1 MLVALMTIYFLGAG
15 NTTIFLYDLNDLK
28 KQVKTVVTED
38 PGRSEA
44 LNVVKA
50 MKQRKQEHA
59 KLIKSTAK
67 ELDTALENHAIPDT
81 ELDVIW
87 DGYMQ
92 GVTTF
97 HHDLIGLR
105 FELKEHVSRE
115 QWAIIFPG
123 KE

>member
-1 MLVALMTIYFLGAG
+1 MLTALMIILFFGGG
-15 NTTIFLYDLNDLK
+15 NTAIFLYDLNDLK

-50 MKQRKQEHA
+50 MKNRTKEQT
-59 KLIKSTAK
+59 KLIKSTAN
-67 ELDTALENHAIPDT
+67 ELDAALEEHAVPDT
-81 ELDVIW
+81 ELDAIY
-87 DGYMQ
+87 DGYML
-92 GVTTF
+92 GVTAY
-97 HHDLIGLR
+97 HRDLIDLR

-115 QWAIIFPG
+115 QWAIIFPS